1 MMIGILIGALC
12 LMLLFSMSFRGRR
25 RWADA
30 HGHSHGGRCAPP
42 REYFG
47 PHGPPWARRHPDS
60 TGEEDRGDPEGRQ
73 GERRRRRRRR
83 GRVDFLRREAARRLN
98 LDDHQQDVVEVA
110 AKQADKA
117 IKGFVEILGDSR
129 DELAD
134 AVKGENLDQA
144 RLDAVFEKWDESMV
158 EARKDLVDAL
168 RRAHAALEPD
178 QRRRLAEWIGLAGW
192 SR

>member
-1 MMIGILIGALC
+1 MMIGILFGTLC
-12 LMLLFSMSFRGRR
+12 LLLLFSMSFRDRR
-25 RWADA
+25 RWAHA
-30 HGHSHGGRCAPP
+30 HGHGGRCAPP

-60 TGEEDRGDPEGRQ
+60 AGDEDGGDSDRRDGD
-73 GERRRRRRRR
+73 GRRRRRRR

-117 IKGFVEILGDSR
+117 IKGFVEILDDSR

-134 AVKGENLDQA
+134 AVKGEDLDQA

-168 RRAHAALEPD
+168 RRAHAALEPE
-178 QRRRLAEWIGLAGW
+178 QRRRLSEWIGLAGW